1 MKNFIQF
8 NIHFEPFNLDIV
20 SGAIWEFDILGINE
34 NDNFISVYVNEDS
47 KTNKEQLKL
56 CLQNL
61 IEECIINSFE
71 ITDDHVQNKN
81 WNEEWEKKVNVIE
94 VSERIVIK
102 PTFREYEP
110 KENQIVLI
118 IDPKMSFGTGEH
130 QTTKLILLFLE
141 KFTNRGDKVLDVGS
155 GTAVLCIAASK
166 LGADRVIGVD
176 NDEWCYING
185 IENVER
191 NNLKN
196 VELYHGTISDI
207 QDKDFDL
214 VTANIN
220 KIELLGAKD
229 LLYKKLKKNG
239 LLILSGLLENDL
251 REIKRQFTNIGL
263 TALEVKHLDEWV
275 AIVLKKD

>member
-8 NIHFEPFNLDIV
+8 NIHFEPFNIDIV
-20 SGAIWEFDILGINE
+20 SGAIWEFEILGINE
-34 NDNFISVYVNEDS
+34 NDNFISVYVNQDS
-47 KTNKEQLKL
+47 NTNKEMLQS

-61 IEECIINSFE
+61 IKERIINSFE
-71 ITDDHVQNKN
+71 ITDDHIQNKN
-81 WNEEWEKKVNVIE
+81 WNEEWEKKINVIE
-94 VSERIVIK
+94 VSERIAIK

-130 QTTKLILLFLE
+130 QTTKLVLQFLE
-141 KFTNRGDKVLDVGS
+141 KYSNKGDKVLDVGS
-155 GTAVLCIAASK
+155 GTAVLGIAASK
-166 LGADRVIGVD
+166 LGADSVIGVD

-196 VELYHGTISDI
+196 VELIHGTISDI
-207 QDKDFDL
+207 QDNDFDL

-220 KIELLGAKD
+220 KNVLLEIKELLN
-229 LLYKKLKKNG
+229 KKLKKNG
-239 LLILSGLLENDL
+239 LLVLSGLLENDL
-251 REIKRQFTNIGL
+251 GEIKRQFTNTGL